1 MGASQA
7 LKVGQFIASITPDLI
22 ATGQAL
28 FHALKGDVQRARGVL
43 QIVRDHGAR
52 LDAERL
58 ELDREL
64 AEMRAE
70 RAREKEQS

>member
-1 MGASQA
+1 MMIGRFVASLA
-7 LKVGQFIASITPDLI
+7 PDLI
-22 ATGQAL
+22 ATAQTL
-28 FHALKGDVQRARGVL
+28 FHTLKGDVKRARGVL

-70 RAREKEQS
+70 RAKAKGTS

>member
-1 MGASQA
+1 MAIAA
-7 LKVGQFIASITPDLI
+7 LTITRFIAAIMPDLVST
-22 ATGQAL
+22 ARAL
-28 FHALKGDVQRARGVL
+28 YKVFAGDIEKARGVL

-52 LDAERL
+52 LDRERL

-70 RAREKEQS
+70 RAAGKERS